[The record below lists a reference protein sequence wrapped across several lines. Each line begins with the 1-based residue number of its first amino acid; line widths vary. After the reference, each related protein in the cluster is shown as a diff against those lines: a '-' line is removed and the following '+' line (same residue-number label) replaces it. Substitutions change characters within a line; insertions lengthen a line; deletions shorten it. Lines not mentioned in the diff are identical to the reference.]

1 MAAYLARRL
10 LLAFGVLA
18 AVSYGSFALMAT
30 RFSSTCLSAYTPTR
44 QFPPLAANP
53 WQAGSL
59 WWSWLKGIPSG
70 SSLGRVCGSDTGNQ
84 VWPAFVHS
92 AVLLTV
98 SACLVVLG
106 SLLVGTLAAARSGS
120 WLDLLARCSSYVAW
134 AIPAFVLA
142 LVAQSVLRWLGDRFG
157 FTPFKL
163 SGWPGS
169 CISPSGSLYGCGSG
183 ESSASH
189 LLQIVRSVAV
199 PALVL
204 ALAFIGLHSRYLR
217 SQLLTA
223 LRSPYV
229 TTARAKGLPE
239 RTVVLRHALRNSLAT
254 FASALLLD
262 FGALFGAAMA
272 VDWIFHL
279 NGLGT
284 VLLTEVQGIG
294 GGGDAP
300 RFINPY
306 AIETLLTAAAA
317 IVVITSVA
325 GELVVAWLD
334 PRTRLR

>member
-1 MAAYLARRL
+1 LVRRL
-10 LLAFGVLA
+10 VLAVGVLA

-44 QFPPLAANP
+44 QFPPLAASP

-70 SSLGRVCGSDTGNQ
+70 SSLGRVCGSETGNQ
-84 VWPAFVHS
+84 VWPAFVHT

-98 SACLVVLG
+98 TGCLVVVG
-106 SLLVGTLAAARSGS
+106 SLLVGTLAASRSGS
-120 WLDLLARCSSYVAW
+120 WLDLLARCFSYLGW

-142 LVAQSVLRWLGDRFG
+142 LVAQSVLRWAHDRFG
-157 FTPFKL
+157 FAWFRL

-169 CISPSGSLYGCGSG
+169 CISPSGSLYGCGGSG
-183 ESSASH
+183 SSASH
-189 LLQIVRSVAV
+189 LLEIVRSVTV

-204 ALAFIGLHSRYLR
+204 AVAFIGLHSRYLR

-223 LRSPYV
+223 FRSAYV

-239 RTVVLRHALRNSLAT
+239 RTVVLRHALRNSLAV

-284 VLLTEVQGIG
+284 VLITELAGIG
-294 GGGDAP
+294 GGEGP

-306 AIETLLTAAAA
+306 AIETLLTTAA
-317 IVVITSVA
+317 VVVVVSSVA
-325 GELVVAWLD
+325 SELVVVWLD
-334 PRTRLR
+334 PRTRLQ